1 MKKQLCVVLLLLTSS
16 LALTATAG
24 STRVEVYPLSQTYI
38 DTREGDTLS
47 ELVADL
53 LPHNPELQR
62 LLMRD
67 ILLRNPHAFPGSSID
82 TMLANERLW
91 LPNAMQ
97 QSDSKPNDKDVE
109 VESFSWGNVKRPR
122 Q

>member
-1 MKKQLCVVLLLLTSS
+1 MNKQLCVVLLLLTSS

-53 LPHNPELQR
+53 LPHNSELQR

-82 TMLANERLW
+82 TMLANERR
-91 LPNAMQ
+91 Q
-97 QSDSKPNDKDVE
+97 DSRSREPQGHRRHLTKCQDNE
-109 VESFSWGNVKRPR
+109 
-122 Q
+122 